1 MNEICAKCGKPKSE
15 HHGRRMTVHPYGWE
29 LACTV
34 NGIDHFT
41 PRETVSVPKDF
52 VEEVRML
59 AYGIGFDSSV
69 LAAGHRDRAKKL
81 RDMLDQIDGKDGG
94 K

>member
-1 MNEICAKCGKPKSE
+1 MKEICANCGKPKSE

-52 VEEVRML
+52 VEAARNLVTKIEGFKGRYEIYCSDFYPETGAVR
-59 AYGIGFDSSV
+59 I
-69 LAAGHRDRAKKL
+69 
-81 RDMLDQIDGKDGG
+81 MLDQID
-94 K
+94 